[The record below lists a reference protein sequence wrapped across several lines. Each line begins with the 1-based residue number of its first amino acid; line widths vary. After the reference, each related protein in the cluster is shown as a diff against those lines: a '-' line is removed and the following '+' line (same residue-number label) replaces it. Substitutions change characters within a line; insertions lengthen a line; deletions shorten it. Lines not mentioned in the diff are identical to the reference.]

1 MSLLLPYLANMA
13 NVLYLISYLVRDI
26 LWLRI
31 FAIIAGSS
39 LIPYYYLQPTP
50 LWDVIIWNFV
60 FIGINLVL
68 SVILIRERRPV
79 HLCGDDLKL
88 YQLVFDRLS
97 PRNFKQ
103 LLELGEWKETQPE
116 ELITSAD
123 TNIDHVI
130 VIYDGKLS
138 VRREH
143 KELAQLSPGHFV
155 GEMSYLTGKKASADV
170 VALTP
175 TRYVSWSFD
184 SLRKYLPKHPELR
197 AAFQNVL
204 GTDLVCKLRAGSCPK
219 SGES

>member
-39 LIPYYYLQPTP
+39 LIPYYYFQATP

-60 FIGINLVL
+60 FISINLVL
-68 SVILIRERRPV
+68 SVVLIMERRPV
-79 HLCGDDLKL
+79 HLVGDELKL
-88 YQLVFDRLS
+88 YRLVFDQLS
-97 PRNFKQ
+97 QRDFKR

-116 ELITSAD
+116 SMVASNGKE
-123 TNIDHVI
+123 IDQVI
-130 VIYDGKLS
+130 VIYEGELS
-138 VRREH
+138 VRRND

-155 GEMSYLTGKKASADV
+155 GEMGYLTGKKASADV

-175 TRYVSWSFD
+175 ARYVSWSFE

-204 GTDLVCKLRAGSCPK
+204 GADLVCKLRRDSC
-219 SGES
+219 